1 MGYVPTICFRPKLE
15 KTNKVNKLTKEE
27 NFKKLMFSER
37 AAFDRQLFDLSNF
50 YQKKINKQF
59 KNK

>member
-27 NFKKLMFSER
+27 KLKKLIFSES
-37 AAFDRQLFDLSNF
+37 AASDRHLLELSRF
-50 YQKKINKQF
+50 YQKKIKQWL
-59 KNK
+59 K

>member
-15 KTNKVNKLTKEE
+15 KNNKVVKLTKEE
-27 NFKKLMFSER
+27 KFKKLLFSER
-37 AAFDRQLFDLSNF
+37 AAFDRGLFDLSNF
-50 YQKKINKQF
+50 YQKKINKL